1 MREQASRCGCSQ
13 PTALPTNDDGLGGIE
28 SLFFITY
35 QGASS
40 KAMSRSCR
48 IRFLPLTPTTEQ
60 SSFALCRQ
68 GSRNKEGK
76 GAIALQIL
84 TEPYVDLGRRLCP
97 TEKLLALHPPWIFRP
112 SNGPAYNKRN

>member
-1 MREQASRCGCSQ
+1 MRASSSKLASRCGCSQ

-68 GSRNKEGK
+68 GCRNKEGK
-76 GAIALQIL
+76 GAMALQIL
-84 TEPYVDLGRRLCP
+84 TEPYVDLGGADYAHQIISCP
-97 TEKLLALHPPWIFRP
+97 PPLDFQTFLWPCI
-112 SNGPAYNKRN
+112 